1 MNKNYEAIHRY
12 DFLTHD
18 LLIEEYVKKGLT
30 DREIAE
36 KYDMPSKVVVWRK
49 RKKYGIENRTPSKS
63 NKNAKKNRKF
73 EITKGEAEKLKQEGK
88 TFREIAAHMGC
99 SEIVAKRRFKEFGLS
114 KEEKQVE
121 NFYYYHV
128 NLSKSQKQLLIG
140 STLGD
145 GFLNKHNAYYTN
157 HSIKQS
163 EYIHHKMEVLS
174 SIHSGSYHHTDGID
188 PQGNP
193 TKAISFTTGC
203 NRYIVKLRKE
213 FYPND
218 GKKVFPYELC
228 MKYLEN
234 EGLAYWYMDDGSW
247 KPSHHMAR
255 LYVDGF
261 EKTEIDKIVGFFD
274 AKYNLDARIHK
285 SRIKLNTD
293 IQLYNIAFTRESSD
307 RFVELVRPYIISS
320 MTYKIGGK

>member
-218 GKKVFPYELC
+218 GKKIFPYELC

-234 EGLAYWYMDDGSW
+234 EGLAYWYMDDGCW
-247 KPSHHMAR
+247 
-255 LYVDGF
+255 
-261 EKTEIDKIVGFFD
+261 
-274 AKYNLDARIHK
+274 HK
-285 SRIKLNTD
+285 SSYYSRIFINGFAEKCSENV
-293 IQLYNIAFTRESSD
+293 IKFFSNKFNIDSKIHYTRDGNDGEAQFYLSFSVKESQK
-307 RFVELVRPYIISS
+307 FIKLVRPYLIPS
-320 MTYKIGGK
+320 MMYKIGE